1 MLLYHGSNIAVEK
14 PRLFKTDRRVNFGSG
29 FYLTSSFDQAKR
41 WAQVVSKRRRER
53 VPLVSVFS
61 LDESQLGSLNVLEF
75 DGASAEWLRFVGMNR
90 RNEGG
95 EEDYDL
101 VIGPVAN
108 DNTMPTLR
116 LFFAG
121 IYSEEEAIGRLLP
134 QKLRDQYAFKT
145 QKALSA
151 LKYCEVREA

>member
-1 MLLYHGSNIAVEK
+1 M
-14 PRLFKTDRRVNFGSG
+14 
-29 FYLTSSFDQAKR
+29 
-41 WAQVVSKRRRER
+41 VSKRRREG

-101 VIGPVAN
+101 VLGSVAN

-121 IYSEEEAIGRLLP
+121 IYSEEETIGRLLP
-134 QKLRDQYAFKT
+134 QNCET
-145 QKALSA
+145 NMLSRRR
-151 LKYCEVREA
+151 KP

>member
-1 MLLYHGSNIAVEK
+1 M
-14 PRLFKTDRRVNFGSG
+14 
-29 FYLTSSFDQAKR
+29 
-41 WAQVVSKRRRER
+41 VSKRRREG

-101 VIGPVAN
+101 VIGSVAN

-121 IYSEEEAIGRLLP
+121 IYSEEETIGRLLP